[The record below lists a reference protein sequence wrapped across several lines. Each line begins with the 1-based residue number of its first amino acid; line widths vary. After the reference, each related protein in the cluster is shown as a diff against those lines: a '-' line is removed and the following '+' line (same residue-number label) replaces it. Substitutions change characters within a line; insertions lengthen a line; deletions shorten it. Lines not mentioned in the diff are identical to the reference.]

1 MRYGM
6 IIDLNRC
13 IGCHA
18 CTLAC
23 KEHNGTPK
31 GVFWSRVQIQE
42 KGAYPDGWIHY
53 QPMLCM
59 HCGDPECVRVCP
71 TGASF
76 QRDDGIVAIDQDKCI
91 GCQNC
96 IMACP
101 YGARTKLIDIQPYHP
116 DKGFTPYEKV
126 AFSGHQLGVVGKCDF
141 CASRLDEGKEPACVQ
156 TCPAKARFFGDLDDP
171 GSEATRLLARR
182 NPKQLLPAME
192 TDPSVYYI
200 EYIRR

>member
-23 KEHNGTPK
+23 TGHNGTPK
-31 GVFWSRVQIQE
+31 GVFWSRVQIRE
-42 KGAYPDGWIHY
+42 KGEYPNAWIHY

-59 HCGDPECVRVCP
+59 HCQDPECVRVCP

-76 QRDDGIVAIDQDKCI
+76 QREDGIVAIDRDMCI

-101 YGARTKLIDIQPYHP
+101 YSARTKLIDIQPYHP
-116 DKGFTPYEKV
+116 GKGFTPYEKI
-126 AFSGHQLGVVGKCDF
+126 AFSRHPTGVVGKCDF
-141 CASRLDEGKEPACVQ
+141 CAGRLDEGREPACVQ
-156 TCPAKARFFGDLDDP
+156 TCPAKARFFGDLGDP
-171 GSEATRLLARR
+171 ESEVAGLLARR
-182 NPKQLLPAME
+182 NPKQLLPAMG
-192 TDPSVYYI
+192 TTPSVYYI
-200 EYIRR
+200 EYVRR

>member
-1 MRYGM
+1 MHYGM
-6 IIDLNRC
+6 VIDLNRC

-31 GVFWSRVQIQE
+31 GVFWSRVLIRE
-42 KGAYPDGWIHY
+42 KGEYPNGWVHY

-59 HCGDPECVRVCP
+59 HCRDPECVRVCP

-76 QRDDGIVAIDQDKCI
+76 QREDGIVAIDPDKCI
-91 GCQNC
+91 GCRNC

-101 YGARTKLIDIQPYHP
+101 YGARTKLVDIQPYHP
-116 DKGFTPYEKV
+116 GKGFTPYERV

-141 CASRLDEGKEPACVQ
+141 CTGRLEEEKEPACVQ
-156 TCPAKARFFGDLDDP
+156 TCPPKARFFGDLDDP
-171 GSEATRLLARR
+171 GSEVARLVARR
-182 NPKQLLPAME
+182 DPEQLLPAMG
-192 TDPSVYYI
+192 TCPSVYYI
-200 EYIRR
+200 ASVRR